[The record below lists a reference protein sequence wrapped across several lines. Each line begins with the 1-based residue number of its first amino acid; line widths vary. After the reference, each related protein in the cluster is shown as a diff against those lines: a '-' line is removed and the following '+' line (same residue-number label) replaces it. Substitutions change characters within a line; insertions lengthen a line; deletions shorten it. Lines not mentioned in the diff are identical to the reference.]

1 MNIYQEK
8 LLDHYHDP
16 KNYGKL
22 DDFKAQALMENRSC
36 GDAIEMFIDVEKNTI
51 INISFQGEGCSVA
64 IATASMLT
72 EFVKGK
78 ELDEVLKITMDD
90 VLDLLGIELTLSR
103 LRCAGVAL
111 DSLKKAVANYLDQG

>member
-16 KNYGKL
+16 RNYGKL
-22 DDFKAQALMENRSC
+22 ENFKAQAMMENRSC
-36 GDAIEMFIDVEKNTI
+36 GDAITMYIDVEESS
-51 INISFQGEGCSVA
+51 INRISFEGEGCSVA

-72 EFVKGK
+72 EYAQGK
-78 ELDEVLKITMDD
+78 SLEDISKLNMED
-90 VLDLLGIELTLSR
+90 VTKLLGIELTLSR

-111 DSLKKAVANYLDQG
+111 DSLKRAVAKYLDQG